1 MNMNPSQCP
10 QCGSDP
16 TFVSKSQQ
24 PRVARQQ
31 AGRVTV
37 SASQLAGALRDAQSA
52 HHVYEQTLGHPDA
65 NWADWYAGY
74 IVSGH
79 APSLQ
84 PVVTTVP
91 QVD

>member
-1 MNMNPSQCP
+1 MNPNQSQCP

-16 TFVSKSQQ
+16 VRL
-24 PRVARQQ
+24 PRID
-31 AGRVTV
+31 V
-37 SASQLAGALRDAQSA
+37 SASQLAAALRDAQAA
-52 HHVYEQTLGHPDA
+52 HHVYEETLGHADA

-84 PVVTTVP
+84 PVVTTVSRIR
-91 QVD
+91 